1 MGRPMRTIRT
11 SRRLASFAALFALA
25 VVGCVGSANAGPFDR
40 GSTQISLT
48 VGNGRAFDQNYT
60 VYGAGFSYYVR
71 NGLAVGLDAESWR
84 GATPTIDKVS
94 PHASFV
100 WRLSPQLN
108 PYLGGFYRHVS
119 IDGYDDRNSY
129 GVRAG
134 VYMRSGRRA
143 YLGAGIV
150 YDRLLNCDAAVYK
163 ECSTTYPEFH
173 LLFTL

>member
-1 MGRPMRTIRT
+1 MRRPMRTIRT
-11 SRRLASFAALFALA
+11 SWWLVSFAALLVLGASGGLGA
-25 VVGCVGSANAGPFDR
+25 AHAGPFSR
-40 GSTQISLT
+40 GSTQISLI

-60 VYGAGFSYYVR
+60 VYGGGFSYYLR
-71 NGLAVGLDAESWR
+71 DGLAVGVDAETWR

-94 PHASFV
+94 PHANFV
-100 WRLSPQLN
+100 WRLSPEFN
-108 PYLGGFYRHVS
+108 PYLGAFYRHVG
-119 IDGYDDRNSY
+119 IEGYDDRNSY

-150 YDRLLNCDAAVYK
+150 YDRLLNCDTAVYK

-173 LLFTL
+173 LVFTI

>member
-1 MGRPMRTIRT
+1 MRRPIAA
-11 SRRLASFAALFALA
+11 RRITGWLLSLTTLLALA
-25 VVGCVGSANAGPFDR
+25 APGGIESAQAGPFGR
-40 GSTQISLT
+40 GSAQFSLT

-60 VYGAGFSYYVR
+60 VYGGGFSYYLY
-71 NGLAVGLDAESWR
+71 NGLAVGVDAETWR
-84 GATPTIDKVS
+84 GASPGITKFS
-94 PHASFV
+94 PHAHYV
-100 WRLSPQLN
+100 WRISPRIN
-108 PYLGGFYRHVS
+108 PYLGTFYRRVS

-129 GVRAG
+129 GFRAG